1 MKEQLIARWDT
12 FLRNI
17 DKRFEESL
25 VQGEQAVLESLEE
38 NNYDYYTSFRTLMA
52 IRSQID
58 ESVIRKID
66 HTWRQQVEP
75 LMKADGDGYY
85 WIDESYKAHRANDD
99 MHERMALWLHI
110 TEGKLSQKYYDHAI
124 ELINRDFFCTQC
136 NAPLQV
142 RKDLFRAHYITCN
155 YCSAVN
161 TFEPETKYATI
172 GWNVVDNLAALYA
185 LPEYK
190 AMLQE
195 RKNGGD
201 AYAKAVRAYCEKYF
215 DERIKLMPHTAE
227 TREQDIEKK
236 VNLTL

>member
-25 VQGEQAVLESLEE
+25 AHGEQAVLESLEE
-38 NNYDYYTSFRTLMA
+38 NYDYYTSFRTLMA
-52 IRSQID
+52 IRMQID

-66 HTWRQQVEP
+66 TTWQQQVLP
-75 LMKADGDGYY
+75 LMQADGGHY
-85 WIDESYKAHRANDD
+85 WADESHKGYHASDA
-99 MHERMALWLHI
+99 MHERMQLWLYI

-142 RKDLFRAHYITCN
+142 KKDLFRAHYITCN

-185 LPEYK
+185 LQEYK
-190 AMLQE
+190 AMLQA

-201 AYAKAVRAYCEKYF
+201 VYPKAVRAYCEKYF
-215 DERIKLMPHTAE
+215 DERIKLMPHTAD

>member
-12 FLRNI
+12 FLQNI

-25 VQGEQAVLESLEE
+25 AQGEQAVLESLEE
-38 NNYDYYTSFRTLMA
+38 NDYDYYTSFRTLMA
-52 IRSQID
+52 IRMQID

-66 HTWRQQVEP
+66 TTWQQQVAP
-75 LMKADGDGYY
+75 LMQADGHY
-85 WIDESYKAHRANDD
+85 WADESHKGYQAADA
-99 MHERMALWLHI
+99 MHERMHLWQYI

-142 RKDLFRAHYITCN
+142 KKDLFRAHYITCN

-185 LPEYK
+185 LQEYK
-190 AMLQE
+190 AMLQA
-195 RKNGGD
+195 KGNGAA
-201 AYAKAVRAYCEKYF
+201 AYAKAVRVYYEKYF
-215 DERIKLMPHTAE
+215 DERIKLMPHTAD

-236 VNLTL
+236 INLTL